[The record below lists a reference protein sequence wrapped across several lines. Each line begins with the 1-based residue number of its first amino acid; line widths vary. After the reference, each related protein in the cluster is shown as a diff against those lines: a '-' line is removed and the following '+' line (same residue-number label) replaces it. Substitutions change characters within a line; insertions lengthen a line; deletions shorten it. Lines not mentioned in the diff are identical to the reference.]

1 MFDVVAARFKVEPGV
16 PASFAED
23 ATPTFPA
30 RGRAGGDF
38 VLVAAEEL
46 ELAGVFVASVP
57 GFTFFCGYMRQQVT
71 LFCGYDLTCMLMVSM
86 RLPVS
91 LTTTAFGGLSKAR
104 RSITRIFPF
113 SVPKYMAAPSGEN
126 PMVVRGTLTL
136 RDRKILDITSKT
148 MNSKIQ
154 YTTYALS
161 FSKSIRPTN
170 PPDVA
175 AAIRVLLKGLH
186 AIAEMVP
193 EAVSVNEIVF
203 NGPDG
208 RVVSY
213 IIICFP
219 AATMSLVLQ

>member
-1 MFDVVAARFKVEPGV
+1 MFEVVAARFKVELGV

-23 ATPTFPA
+23 ATPTFPT

-38 VLVAAEEL
+38 VAVAEEP
-46 ELAGVFVASVP
+46 AGVFVDPSVP
-57 GFTFFCGYMRQQVT
+57 DFTFFCGYMRQKAI
-71 LFCGYDLTCMLMVSM
+71 LPCDYDLTCMLMVSM

-91 LTTTAFGGLSKAR
+91 LTTTAFGCLSKAR
-104 RSITRIFPF
+104 RSITKIFPF

-136 RDRKILDITSKT
+136 RDRNSLGITSKT
-148 MNSKIQ
+148 MNDKTQ
-154 YTTYALS
+154 HATYAFS

-175 AAIRVLLKGLH
+175 VAIRVLLKGLH

-193 EAVSVNEIVF
+193 EAASANEMVF
-203 NGPDG
+203 IGPDG

-213 IIICFP
+213 TIICFP
-219 AATMSLVLQ
+219 TATKSLVRQ

>member
-1 MFDVVAARFKVEPGV
+1 MFDDAVRFKAELGV

-23 ATPTFPA
+23 TTPTFPT
-30 RGRAGGDF
+30 RGRVGGDF
-38 VLVAAEEL
+38 VLTAAEEP
-46 ELAGVFVASVP
+46 AGVFVDPSVP
-57 GFTFFCGYMRQQVT
+57 DFTFFWGFPRQQAI
-71 LFCGYDLTCMLMVSM
+71 LLCEYDLTCMLMVSM

-91 LTTTAFGGLSKAR
+91 LTTTDFGGLSKAR

-126 PMVVRGTLTL
+126 PMVVSGTLTL
-136 RDRKILDITSKT
+136 RIRKSLEIASETINGKT
-148 MNSKIQ
+148 Q
-154 YTTYALS
+154 HATYAFS

-175 AAIRVLLKGLH
+175 VAIRVLLKGLH

-193 EAVSVNEIVF
+193 VAASVNEMVF
-203 NGPDG
+203 IGPDG

-219 AATMSLVLQ
+219 AATKSLVRQ